1 MTVNLP
7 SQDDRDASS
16 RTVAER
22 LLPLLPIGGAMFTLS
37 ALVYYHLRHSALDV
51 RSPLQLLVA
60 WTYRT
65 FGFAPAFLGCLLLL
79 TWGSIWFAAGRCTR
93 VGSRLLRLAATVVM
107 LGVFLNLGEGGV
119 NSAFH
124 KGELGVW
131 LAGGLV
137 GALGYYPSV
146 LVVWATTVGALLL
159 ATDFFFRDEFERM
172 RAQPEAVPERGVESE
187 VTEVLKG
194 LGAEVA
200 APESARPNLSG
211 STVAVPA
218 AVGAPSADV
227 TRELSVGR
235 YDDQVE
241 FEPELEPTPSQ
252 RVRPSYYERR
262 YAAIDTETEWAPA
275 EPESQEIDNAESAEL
290 EAFAAEPAVIDESVE
305 VAEDELFVVT
315 EEPVDAGE
323 LGDPVLA
330 EAEAAAEFEEVAEL
344 EAIAEPAS
352 ASDAEVATDAESPTS
367 AGLAQRGLFDEPP
380 PAPRASIG
388 EWLNDYEES
397 AVASGQVEP
406 AGAAAADVGALD
418 EADELDESDEA
429 DETDEGDD
437 VDAEV
442 GGLVEIEATDAE
454 TEADEW
460 VDEDDSAADA
470 EDSEAAEAESIDAE
484 VEDPVDTAPVAVAPI
499 EPPAPPSQ
507 PMRDE
512 VAVPIPRPANSPTPA
527 AGRYPAALI
536 EDATALVVDSGRA
549 SAALLQRKLRIDF
562 DTALGLLAE
571 LSRLGVVELSA
582 DAVHGRVLR

>member
-22 LLPLLPIGGAMFTLS
+22 LLPLLPIGAAMFTLS

-107 LGVFLNLGEGGV
+107 LGVFLNLGDGGV

-124 KGELGVW
+124 KGELGAW

-172 RAQPEAVPERGVESE
+172 RAQPASAPERGVESE

-194 LGAEVA
+194 LGANEPA
-200 APESARPNLSG
+200 AAAA
-211 STVAVPA
+211 VVPA
-218 AVGAPSADV
+218 AAQVAPPSAEV

-235 YDDQVE
+235 YDDEVD
-241 FEPELEPTPSQ
+241 FEPAVEPSATT
-252 RVRPSYYERR
+252 RARPSYYERR
-262 YAAIDTETEWAPA
+262 YAAVADQDDWTPQ
-275 EPESQEIDNAESAEL
+275 EPESQEIDNAESAEAD
-290 EAFAAEPAVIDESVE
+290 AFAAEPAVIDESAQVADEE
-305 VAEDELFVVT
+305 VFVIAEAST
-315 EEPVDAGE
+315 GSVDAT
-323 LGDPVLA
+323 DPVVA
-330 EAEAAAEFEEVAEL
+330 EAEADAEFDAEIAAEIEDEGE
-344 EAIAEPAS
+344 
-352 ASDAEVATDAESPTS
+352 AEVADAAEATS
-367 AGLAQRGLFDEPP
+367 EAAAADADDVAPIGGGMAQRSLFDEPP
-380 PAPRASIG
+380 PAPRAPLG
-388 EWLNDYEES
+388 EWRQDYE
-397 AVASGQVEP
+397 VP
-406 AGAAAADVGALD
+406 AAAASSDVDATETEDAEADDWSDEFGDEVELEVTEGAVEEGTAAAD
-418 EADELDESDEA
+418 DFADEDFADEEEADEGEFADEGENDEPESDELA
-429 DETDEGDD
+429 DEDES
-437 VDAEV
+437 
-442 GGLVEIEATDAE
+442 
-454 TEADEW
+454 ADE
-460 VDEDDSAADA
+460 A
-470 EDSEAAEAESIDAE
+470 EPQVVAAAEPPPVVKAPAEA
-484 VEDPVDTAPVAVAPI
+484 
-499 EPPAPPSQ
+499 
-507 PMRDE
+507 
-512 VAVPIPRPANSPTPA
+512 AVPIPRPAKPPA
-527 AGRYPAALI
+527 AAAATGRYPAALV
-536 EDATALVVDSGRA
+536 EDATALVVESGRA